1 MRLWTI
7 HPQYLDTKGL
17 LAVWREALLAQK
29 VLQNQTTGYRHH
41 PQLKR
46 FLASPDPV
54 GAIGMYLRGIYREA
68 VRRGY
73 QFRADK
79 IASSERNI
87 QMTCT
92 RGQLFYEWNHLR
104 AKLQRR
110 DRSRYQAI
118 EGIVE
123 PEPHP
128 LFHIVEGDIE
138 DWEVRVANE

>member
-17 LAVWREALLAQK
+17 LAVWREGLLAQK
-29 VLQNQTTGYRHH
+29 VLQNKTVGYRNH

-46 FLASPDPV
+46 FRASPNPV
-54 GAIGMYLRGIYREA
+54 GAIAAYLRLILQEA

-73 QFRADK
+73 RFDQDR
-79 IASSERNI
+79 II
-87 QMTCT
+87 QAEFQGQIMCT

-104 AKLQRR
+104 EKLRQR
-110 DRSRYQAI
+110 DLARYQLT
-118 EGIVE
+118 ETVNE

-128 LFHIVEGDIE
+128 LFHIVDGDIE
-138 DWEVRVANE
+138 EWEIRASAQ